1 MSTSS
6 LYDKAVRLCD
16 EEAEKKMDERLEA
29 FNRNK
34 EKRVTRMA
42 EQEAQLIEKE
52 AEQMQT
58 ILTSKE
64 LDQLLERSRWAL
76 ARVIAENIA
85 RGLKDVSEMLRTSM
99 YQGDVAN
106 QVRKVAFEMAKERKS
121 LEIKKSTILAYAMLA
136 KARLKDIVANVF
148 RRT

>member
-1 MSTSS
+1 
-6 LYDKAVRLCD
+6 
-16 EEAEKKMDERLEA
+16 MDERLEA